1 LALYWFGKITIVRY
15 REASM
20 KPRWVWLFPVL
31 ADYGLT
37 GSSRMGTSLY
47 AYFRPVAALETASA
61 NNPVQIVQELTGIKG
76 ESVLACY
83 MLYL

>member
-1 LALYWFGKITIVRY
+1 
-15 REASM
+15 
-20 KPRWVWLFPVL
+20 
-31 ADYGLT
+31 
-37 GSSRMGTSLY
+37 MGTSLY